1 MDLRLGS
8 KRIKAIYKGD
18 TPIPGLMVNDRLWHG
33 SAGTIILSSGG
44 SAAEVDK
51 VYYSKTISDG
61 ETVLVSSGGKMYDPA
76 VSCGGVLSVYAGG
89 SALSVMEKGGYVMWD
104 HAASVT
110 CTPGEFGGIE
120 HMSQRATVHAGTTA
134 TDITLDSD
142 GELHIL
148 SGGTV
153 SNIIVNQGGK
163 ITGGYAYLYGIT
175 ENGGGVVI
183 SSYFDMSFNSNS
195 FSNMIITDSATI
207 HSCTTANS
215 LTIANNGYIG
225 VHVSGRL
232 SNTTVESGGVAC
244 ILVDGVAN
252 TITISSGGSMI
263 VSYGGSAL
271 NVTSMTG
278 AEITVDSGGYITYA

>member
-76 VSCGGVLSVYAGG
+76 VSC
-89 SALSVMEKGGYVMWD
+89 
-104 HAASVT
+104 
-110 CTPGEFGGIE
+110 
-120 HMSQRATVHAGTTA
+120 
-134 TDITLDSD
+134 
-142 GELHIL
+142 
-148 SGGTV
+148 
-153 SNIIVNQGGK
+153 
-163 ITGGYAYLYGIT
+163 
-175 ENGGGVVI
+175 GGVVI